1 MKYRQSIFLVTCTEH
16 ACQVSNYFLL
26 GISLRPGKW
35 LKHLFS
41 VLKIVVTTDILIT
54 ESFPLQTVKSCI
66 HETCRPIN
74 LHNDFCC

>member
-1 MKYRQSIFLVTCTEH
+1 MKYRHSIFLVTCTEH
-16 ACQVSNYFLL
+16 ACEVSNYCLP

-41 VLKIVVTTDILIT
+41 GLKIVVTTDILIT
-54 ESFPLQTVKSCI
+54 ESFSLQTVKSCI
-66 HETCRPIN
+66 HETCRPMN